1 MGKERERQMSAII
14 IDGRDIARQM
24 RIAVKR
30 RVIALKE
37 RGINPALHVIL
48 AGDDPGSNIYVR
60 NKQRDCEKCGIIS
73 SVARM
78 PETTSQEELERE
90 IIRANADPGIH
101 GLLIQSPLPP
111 HLDEARALALVDSK
125 KDVDGFHIENAGALL
140 LGIEAPAAG
149 TPRGC
154 IEMLKRS
161 GVPLEG
167 ARAVVI
173 GRSNIV
179 GKPMA
184 LMLLKEN
191 CTVTICHSRTKDLK
205 SLVRQADIVVA
216 AMRKPLFV
224 TADMIKPGAA
234 VIDVGINRASDN
246 KVVGDVYF
254 ESVKE
259 VAGWITPVPGGV
271 GPVTI
276 AILMQST
283 LEAAEKH
290 AR

>member
-1 MGKERERQMSAII
+1 MSAVI
-14 IDGRDIARQM
+14 IDGKDIAKQI

-30 RVIALKE
+30 RVTALKE
-37 RGINPALHVIL
+37 RGIHPALHVIL
-48 AGDDPGSNIYVR
+48 VGDDPGSAIYVR
-60 NKQRDCEKCGIIS
+60 NKERDCEKCGIIS

-78 PETTSQEELERE
+78 PETATQEELERE
-90 IIRANADPGIH
+90 IARANADPNIH

-161 GVPLEG
+161 GVPLVG
-167 ARAVVI
+167 AHAVVI

-184 LMLLKEN
+184 LMLLKEH
-191 CTVTICHSRTKDLK
+191 CTVTICHSRTRDIK

-216 AMRKPLFV
+216 AMRKPRFV

-234 VIDVGINRASDN
+234 VIDVGINRLDDN
-246 KVVGDVYF
+246 KVVGDVDF
-254 ESVKE
+254 ESVKA

-271 GPVTI
+271 GPVTV
-276 AILMQST
+276 AMLMRAT
-283 LEAAEKH
+283 LEAAEKY